1 MIIAWGVSL
10 VLLVY
15 TVLDLART
23 PAEQVRVL
31 PKPAWLLVLLV
42 PLLGP
47 VAWLLTRRPAGAPG
61 RRPRPER
68 GAPDDDEDFLR
79 KLRRE
84 ADDRRRRA
92 RDPRDDDV

>member
-23 PAEQVRVL
+23 PAEEVRVL
-31 PKPAWLLVLLV
+31 PKPAWLLVLLI

-47 VAWLLTRRPAGAPG
+47 VLWLLTRRPGGGGG
-61 RRPRPER
+61 RRPSPRR
-68 GAPDDDEDFLR
+68 GAPDDDDDFLR
-79 KLRRE
+79 ELRRE

-92 RDPRDDDV
+92 RDPRDDEV